1 MINFFFPYNPP
12 CLWRYCLSLPFFG
25 QDIIVK
31 YPLLMKQPL
40 QHKFYCADLYFF
52 LLLWGNN
59 CMLPL
64 ELIYLQPASTAARC
78 VRQPRCLW
86 CQCWNP
92 RDGWGWQY
100 KNLDE
105 CVTAEKELFP
115 TALRTGEVPATPE
128 IEGQTFF
135 PASSSL
141 SSKKYFL
148 SQLLSVV
155 CNHCR
160 RPSIPSRLW

>member
-1 MINFFFPYNPP
+1 MKILSFFTILWAGHHCEVPLAYEATITTQTLLCWFVFFF
-12 CLWRYCLSLPFFG
+12 
-25 QDIIVK
+25 K
-31 YPLLMKQPL
+31 
-40 QHKFYCADLYFF
+40 LY
-52 LLLWGNN
+52 WGNN

-64 ELIYLQPASTAARC
+64 QLIYLQPASTAARC
-78 VRQPRCLW
+78 IRQPRCLW

-100 KNLDE
+100 KNLDK

-115 TALRTGEVPATPE
+115 AALRTGEVPATPE